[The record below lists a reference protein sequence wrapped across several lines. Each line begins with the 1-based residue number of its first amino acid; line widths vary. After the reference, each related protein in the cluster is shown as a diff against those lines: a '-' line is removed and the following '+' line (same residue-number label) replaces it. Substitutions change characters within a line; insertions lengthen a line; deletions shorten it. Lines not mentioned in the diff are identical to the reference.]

1 MFDRPKKSLGQ
12 NFLIDKNILNKII
25 STGEIT
31 REDIV
36 LEIGPGTGNLTKLL
50 ISKKPKKIIVIEKDN
65 KLSKMLSTNF
75 KSEIQIINKDI
86 LEIPNEFFRDQNF
99 IIFGNL
105 PYNISSQILASLC
118 LNPLLSSSK
127 LIFLFQKEVADR
139 IIAKV
144 NTKNYG
150 RLSILSNWKFN
161 IEKICDIEP
170 DSFNPKPKVMS
181 SLLKFLPKKKFIE
194 LLIPKISRK

>member
-1 MFDRPKKSLGQ
+1 M
-12 NFLIDKNILNKII
+12 
-25 STGEIT
+25 
-31 REDIV
+31 

-65 KLSKMLSTNF
+65 KLSKILSTNF

-118 LNPLLSSSK
+118 LNPL
-127 LIFLFQKEVADR
+127 
-139 IIAKV
+139 
-144 NTKNYG
+144 
-150 RLSILSNWKFN
+150 
-161 IEKICDIEP
+161 
-170 DSFNPKPKVMS
+170 
-181 SLLKFLPKKKFIE
+181 
-194 LLIPKISRK
+194 